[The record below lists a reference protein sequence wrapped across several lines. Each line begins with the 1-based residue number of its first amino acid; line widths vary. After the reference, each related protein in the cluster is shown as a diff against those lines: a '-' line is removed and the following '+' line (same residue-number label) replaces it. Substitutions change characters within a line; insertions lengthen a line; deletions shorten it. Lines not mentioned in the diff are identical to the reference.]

1 MLEEFLLPVEKLE
14 LENIENVYY
23 FDIKI
28 RQRQLFKRPSGND
41 NYGFDNSEN
50 EYIFINAGEHIMFRY
65 EILRVLG

>member
-14 LENIENVYY
+14 LENIETVYY

-28 RQRQLFKRPSGND
+28 RQRQLFKRPSGSD